1 MPIADASVCLLVIN
15 RIETLPEIALKSI
28 AANCDAKVYIGYLNK
43 QDVRE
48 LLLYKNVIGVDL
60 SGAARD
66 LQVTSSTSSYK
77 EFGSY
82 EFFQLVQL
90 KWELIRIVNDSS
102 KSKILIYSDLDVFWL
117 RNPIGICMQF
127 FEENVNVSLMIQ
139 DLTSEPDKPL
149 LCMGFAC
156 FRGGDELT
164 SLVQELKKLHR
175 ELLRDDK
182 CIGDDDVVTKFYRDR
197 KSPQSIRLLPQS
209 TFPTGNLVS
218 LFLKK
223 QPLPGMK
230 PVQPYIFHANFVV
243 GIRKKLLLMFIFL
256 IQYGDQKT
264 YFGYIDRSK
273 FLMEIFSR
281 RLKYLLVKG
290 DK

>member
-15 RIETLPEIALKSI
+15 RIETLPVIALKSI
-28 AANCDAKVYIGYLNK
+28 NANCDAKVYIGYLNI
-43 QDVRE
+43 QDVTE
-48 LLLYKNVIGVDL
+48 LLLYKNVIGVEL
-60 SGAARD
+60 SEAAKD
-66 LQVTSSTSSYK
+66 LQLISGPSDYK

-90 KWELIRIVNDSS
+90 KWELIRIVNHSS
-102 KSKILIYSDLDVFWL
+102 KSKILIYSDLDILWL
-117 RNPIGICMQF
+117 RNPISVCMQF
-127 FEENVNVSLMIQ
+127 FEDNIKASLIIQ

-156 FRGGDELT
+156 FRGGKELT
-164 SLVQELKKLHR
+164 SLVQELKILHR
-175 ELLRDDK
+175 ELLRNDK
-182 CIGDDDVVTKFYRDR
+182 SIGDDDVVTKFYRER
-197 KSPQSIRLLPQS
+197 KSPQSIRLFPQS

-243 GIRKKLLLMFIFL
+243 GLRKKLLLIFIFL
-256 IQYGDQKT
+256 IQYGNQRN
-264 YFGYIDRSK
+264 YFGYVDRCK
-273 FLMEIFSR
+273 FLVEIFFR
-281 RLKYLLVKG
+281 RMKHHVLKG

>member
-1 MPIADASVCLLVIN
+1 M
-15 RIETLPEIALKSI
+15 
-28 AANCDAKVYIGYLNK
+28 

-60 SGAARD
+60 SGAAKD
-66 LQVTSSTSSYK
+66 LQLISSPSNYK

-102 KSKILIYSDLDVFWL
+102 RSRILIYSDLDVFWL
-117 RNPIGICMQF
+117 RNPISGCMQF

-156 FRGGDELT
+156 FRGGDGLT
-164 SLVQELKKLHR
+164 SLVQELRILHG

-182 CIGDDDVVTKFYRDR
+182 SIGDDDVVTKFYRER
-197 KSPQSIRLLPQS
+197 KCPQSIRLLPQS

-230 PVQPYIFHANFVV
+230 PVQPYIFHANFVI
-243 GIRKKLLLMFIFL
+243 GLRKKLLLIFIFL

-264 YFGYIDRSK
+264 YFGYIDRCK
-273 FLMEIFSR
+273 FLVEIFSR
-281 RLKYLLVKG
+281 RMKYSLLKG